1 MTVDTEFLFSVFL
14 LQKCRTTALTALV
27 SGEATLHDD
36 IISLSYDI
44 SLSPQWQC
52 PQWRPQ
58 HHKIPR
64 RRQILRAPQTAIAT
78 LVTVDTRKFMV
89 KSQGI

>member
-44 SLSPQWQC
+44 LSLTNGNARNGARSITRSLVEGKSCAHRRQPSPHLSPSTHENKKLKA
-52 PQWRPQ
+52 R
-58 HHKIPR
+58 
-64 RRQILRAPQTAIAT
+64 
-78 LVTVDTRKFMV
+78 
-89 KSQGI
+89 